1 MAKHSHPFLYGLLMV
16 LLGLAGLATLGSAIV
31 FWFDEDR
38 SWKSEPRI
46 GVVVLRGIILDAKNP
61 VELLKKYR
69 KDDRVKAIIVRVDS
83 PGGSV
88 AAAQEIYREIVRT
101 LPQKKV
107 VISMGNVAASGG
119 YYIAAAG
126 NRIMANP
133 GTLTGSIGVVMQ
145 FSNVQELMHK
155 IGVSL
160 EVVKSG
166 AFKDIGS
173 PVRRMKPEERRLLE
187 GVIQNVHR
195 QFVDVVAEA
204 RRLPKSEV
212 EKIADGRIFTGEQAK
227 ALGLVDELGSLEDAV
242 ELTKKMARISGEV
255 KLVYP
260 EKKKFSLWDLILNRV
275 MGEIRENLPLTGS
288 SFDLL
293 WVPPA
298 FYRN

>member
-1 MAKHSHPFLYGLLMV
+1 MTKRRHPILYGLLLA
-16 LLGLAGLATLGSAIV
+16 LLGLLGLVILGSALV
-31 FWFDEDR
+31 YWFDEDR
-38 SWKSEPRI
+38 PWKSEPRI
-46 GVVVLRGIILDAKNP
+46 GVVGLRGIILDSKST
-61 VELLKKYR
+61 VDLLKKYR
-69 KDDRVKAIIVRVDS
+69 KDDRIKAIIVRVDS

-88 AAAQEIYREIVRT
+88 AASQEIYREIVRT

-119 YYIAAAG
+119 YYIAVAG
-126 NRIMANP
+126 TRIMANP

-145 FSNVQELMHK
+145 FSNIQELMHK
-155 IGVSL
+155 IGISQ

-173 PVRRMKPEERRLLE
+173 PVRKMKPEERLLLE
-187 GVIQNVHR
+187 GVIRNVHR
-195 QFVDVVAEA
+195 QFVDTVAQA
-204 RRLPKSEV
+204 RRLPRPEV
-212 EKIADGRIFTGEQAK
+212 EKLADGRIFTGEQAK
-227 ALGLVDELGSLEDAV
+227 TLGLVDELGSLEDAV
-242 ELTKKMARISGEV
+242 EMTKKLARISGEV

-260 EKKKFSLWDLILNRV
+260 EKRKFSLWDLLLNRV

-288 SFDLL
+288 TFDLL

>member
-1 MAKHSHPFLYGLLMV
+1 MGKHAHPILYGLLWV
-16 LLGLAGLATLGSAIV
+16 LLSLAGLMILGSAFV

-46 GVVVLRGIILDAKNP
+46 GVVVLRGVILDSKNT
-61 VELLKKYR
+61 VDLLKKYR

-88 AAAQEIYREIVRT
+88 AASQEIYREIVRT
-101 LPQKKV
+101 LPLKKV

-119 YYIAAAG
+119 YYVAVAG

-145 FSNVQELMHK
+145 FSNVQELMQK

-173 PVRRMKPEERRLLE
+173 PARKMKAEERLLLE
-187 GVIQNVHR
+187 GVIRNVHQ
-195 QFVDVVAEA
+195 QFVDTVAQA
-204 RRLPKSEV
+204 RRLPKPEV
-212 EKIADGRIFTGEQAK
+212 EKLADGRIFTGEQAK
-227 ALGLVDELGSLEDAV
+227 TLGLVDELGSMEEAV
-242 ELTKKMARISGEV
+242 EMTKKLARISGEV

-260 EKKKFSLWDLILNRV
+260 EKKKFSLWDLIVNRV
-275 MGEIRENLPLTGS
+275 MGEIRENLPFSGS
-288 SFDLL
+288 AFELL

>member
-1 MAKHSHPFLYGLLMV
+1 MGKHAHPILYGLLWV
-16 LLGLAGLATLGSAIV
+16 LLGLAGLMILGSAFV

-38 SWKSEPRI
+38 SWKNEPRI
-46 GVVVLRGIILDAKNP
+46 GVVVLRGVILDSKNT
-61 VELLKKYR
+61 VDLLKKYR

-88 AAAQEIYREIVRT
+88 AASQEIYREIVRT
-101 LPQKKV
+101 LPLKKI

-119 YYIAAAG
+119 YYVAVAG

-145 FSNVQELMHK
+145 FSNIQELMKK

-173 PVRRMKPEERRLLE
+173 PVRKMKAEERLLLE
-187 GVIQNVHR
+187 GVILNVHR
-195 QFVDVVAEA
+195 QFVDTVAQA
-204 RRLPKSEV
+204 RRLPKPEV
-212 EKIADGRIFTGEQAK
+212 EKLADGRIFTGEQAK
-227 ALGLVDELGSLEDAV
+227 TLGLVDELGSMEDAV
-242 ELTKKMARISGEV
+242 EMTKKLARISGEV

-260 EKKKFSLWDLILNRV
+260 EKRRFSLWDLVMNRV
-275 MGEIRENLPLTGS
+275 MGEIRENLPLNGS
-288 SFDLL
+288 TFDLL

>member
-1 MAKHSHPFLYGLLMV
+1 MTKHRYPVLYGLLMV
-16 LLGLAGLATLGSAIV
+16 LLSLAGLAILGSAIV

-46 GVVVLRGIILDAKNP
+46 GVVAIRGIILDAKNP

-69 KDDRVKAIIVRVDS
+69 KDDRIKAIIVRVDS

-88 AAAQEIYREIVRT
+88 AASQEIYREIVRT
-101 LPQKKV
+101 LPKKKV

-126 NRIMANP
+126 NRIVANP
-133 GTLTGSIGVVMQ
+133 GTLTGSIGVVME
-145 FSNVQELMHK
+145 FSNFQELMHK

-173 PVRRMKPEERRLLE
+173 PVRKMKPEERRLLE

-195 QFVDVVAEA
+195 QFVDIVAEA
-204 RRLPKSEV
+204 RRLPRPEV

-227 ALGLVDELGSLEDAV
+227 ALGLVDELGSLEDTV
-242 ELTKKMARISGEV
+242 ELTKKMARISGDV

-275 MGEIRENLPLTGS
+275 MGEIRENLPLTGT
-288 SFDLL
+288 SFDLM
-293 WVPPA
+293 WVPPT

>member
-1 MAKHSHPFLYGLLMV
+1 MAKHRHPFLYGLLLV
-16 LLGLAGLATLGSAIV
+16 FLGLAGLATLVLAIF

-46 GVVVLRGIILDAKNP
+46 GVVGIRGIILDAKNP

-69 KDDRVKAIIVRVDS
+69 KDDRIKAIIVRVDS

-88 AAAQEIYREIVRT
+88 AASQEIHREIVRT
-101 LPQKKV
+101 LPKKKV
-107 VISMGNVAASGG
+107 VISMGNLAASGG

-133 GTLTGSIGVVMQ
+133 GTLTGSIGVVME
-145 FSNVQELMHK
+145 FSNIQELMHK

-173 PVRRMKPEERRLLE
+173 PVRKMKPEERRLLE

-195 QFVDVVAEA
+195 QFVDMVAES
-204 RRLPKSEV
+204 RRLPRSDV

-242 ELTKKMARISGEV
+242 ELTKKMARITGEV

-260 EKKKFSLWDLILNRV
+260 EKKKFSLWDLILNGI

>member
-1 MAKHSHPFLYGLLMV
+1 MV
-16 LLGLAGLATLGSAIV
+16 LLGLAGLVTLGSAIV

-38 SWKSEPRI
+38 SWKNEPRI
-46 GVVVLRGIILDAKNP
+46 AVVGLRGIILDAKNP

-107 VISMGNVAASGG
+107 VISMGNVATSGG

-145 FSNVQELMHK
+145 FSNVQEVMHK
-155 IGVSL
+155 VGVSL

-195 QFVDVVAEA
+195 QFVDIVAEA

-275 MGEIRENLPLTGS
+275 MGEIRENFPLTGS